1 MGPVYG
7 KRPYSNAE
15 RPSEGNYTSEPP
27 PTDTLDRSEQCAP
40 LAEGKEKLPIRG
52 QPRADLGTRCLGILA
67 TGRGPHTDA
76 ESSDSDQ
83 APATHFYGI
92 YVPREARSP
101 ESRK

>member
-40 LAEGKEKLPIRG
+40 LAEGKEKTSNS
-52 QPRADLGTRCLGILA
+52 RATK
-67 TGRGPHTDA
+67 GRPWN
-76 ESSDSDQ
+76 
-83 APATHFYGI
+83 P
-92 YVPREARSP
+92 VPRDPGDRERTP
-101 ESRK
+101 HGRRVK